1 MPADPATP
9 SPTPDPASSR
19 TVLVTG
25 AAGYIGSHTCVELLA
40 AGHRVVGIDNFDNS
54 SPRAVDA
61 IASVAGRAIDFVE
74 GDVADPAV
82 LQRLFRHHPVD
93 AVIHFAGLKAVNES
107 VRKPMLYYR
116 TNLGSTLTLLEQMG
130 AHGVTNL
137 VFSSSCTVYGV
148 PERLPIDESAPLS
161 AANPYGR
168 TKLIIEDMMRDLA
181 AAEPAWRISLLRY
194 FNPAGA
200 HESGLIGEDPLGIP
214 NGLMPYVMQ
223 VAVGRRDKVSVYGG
237 DYDTVDG
244 TCVRDYIHV
253 VDLARGH
260 LAALTTLERGE
271 PGCRAYNLGTG
282 NGTTVLEMLAASSKA
297 VGHDIAY
304 EIVGRRAGDAPV
316 VYADPAV
323 ANRELGW
330 QATRSIDDMCVDHW
344 RWQSTH
350 PWGFQEPPAEAAAS

>member
-9 SPTPDPASSR
+9 SPTTAAASVR

-40 AGHRVVGIDNFDNS
+40 AGYRVVGIDNFDNS
-54 SPRAVDA
+54 SSRAVDA
-61 IASVAGRAIDFVE
+61 IARVAGRPLGFVE
-74 GDVADPAV
+74 GDVADAAV
-82 LQRLFRHHPVD
+82 LQRLFADHPID
-93 AVIHFAGLKAVNES
+93 AVVHFAGLKAVNES
-107 VRKPMLYYR
+107 VREPLRYYR
-116 TNLGSTLTLLEQMG
+116 TNLDSTMTLLEQM
-130 AHGVTNL
+130 AARGVTNL
-137 VFSSSCTVYGV
+137 VFSSSCTVYGE
-148 PERLPIDESAPLS
+148 PERLPIDESAPLG
-161 AANPYGR
+161 AVNPYGR

-194 FNPAGA
+194 FNPVGA
-200 HESGLIGEDPLGIP
+200 HESGAIGEDPLGIP

-223 VAVGRRDKVSVYGG
+223 VAVGRRDKVAVYGN
-237 DYDTVDG
+237 DYDTADG

-253 VDLARGH
+253 VDLAQGH
-260 LAALTTLERGE
+260 LAALATLERGD

-316 VYADPAV
+316 VYADPTM
-323 ANRELGW
+323 ANRDLGW
-330 QATRSIDDMCVDHW
+330 HATRTIHDMCVDHW

-350 PWGFQEPPAEAAAS
+350 PWGFQDPPADAVAS